1 MGNYYSGGNKPLSEE
16 KLSQINGFALENLM
30 RPDLLELEE
39 YTPIE
44 PLEKLSER
52 LGIPIERIVKL
63 DANENPWGSAPASLQ
78 ALATYKYYH
87 IYPDPTSLFLREEL
101 ANFTGFDKEQLLV
114 GSGSDEL
121 LELIIRL
128 FITPG
133 DNIIDLVPTF
143 GMYSFLGKQYQAQVR
158 AVARHAQDYSVD
170 VEATLAAVDERTK
183 IIFVCTPNNPTGNS
197 CNEATIRTLLN
208 TGKLVVVDEAY
219 HDFAGQSFAYLTREY
234 ENLIV
239 LRTFSKLS
247 GLAGLRVGYG
257 IFPLSVIKHLWKIKQ
272 PYNVTVAAQEAAL
285 ASLRDPEWLRESVS
299 RIVAERSRLFGLLQS
314 VEGIEPLPSSSN
326 FIFCRVHNYNARSV
340 KEKLE
345 RQGVFIRYF
354 NKPLLQNAF
363 RVSVGRPDQTDI
375 FMEALRKV
383 LAEETANKA

>member
-1 MGNYYSGGNKPLSEE
+1 MTQLK
-16 KLSQINGFALENLM
+16 ENNLDRLM

-63 DANENPWGSAPASLQ
+63 DANENPWGCAPAALE
-78 ALATYKYYH
+78 ALASYRHYH
-87 IYPDPTSLFLREEL
+87 IYPDPSSLFLRQEL
-101 ANFTGFDKEQLLV
+101 ARFTDFDPERLLV

-143 GMYSFLGKQYQAQVR
+143 GMYSFLGKQYQAEVR
-158 AVARHAQDYSVD
+158 SVPRRQED
-170 VEATLAAVDERTK
+170 FSIDLEATLAALDERTK

-197 CNEATIRTLLN
+197 CPENTVRRLLE
-208 TGKLVVVDEAY
+208 TGRLVVLDEAY
-219 HDFAGQSFAYLTREY
+219 HDFAGYSLAGLADEY
-234 ENLIV
+234 ENLVV

-257 IFPLSVIKHLWKIKQ
+257 IFPPAIIKHLWKIKQ
-272 PYNVTVAAQEAAL
+272 PYNVTVAAQVAAL
-285 ASLRDPEWLRESVS
+285 ASLQDPGWLRDSVKK
-299 RIVAERSRLFGLLQS
+299 IVAERERLFGFLQGI
-314 VEGIEPLPSSSN
+314 EGIEPLPSASN
-326 FIFCRVHNYNARSV
+326 FIFCRVEKWDALAV
-340 KEKLE
+340 KKALE
-345 RQGVFIRYF
+345 QRGIFIRYF
-354 NKPLLQNAF
+354 NKPLLRNAF
-363 RVSVGRPDQTDI
+363 RISVGRPDQTDI
-375 FMEALRKV
+375 LLENLRDI
-383 LAEETANKA
+383 LAGMPAR

>member
-1 MGNYYSGGNKPLSEE
+1 MITRTE
-16 KLSQINGFALENLM
+16 LESLM

-52 LGIPIERIVKL
+52 IGIPVDRIVKL
-63 DANENPWGSAPASLQ
+63 DANENPWGSAPAALQ
-78 ALATYKYYH
+78 AMRDYDFYH

-101 ANFTGFDKEQLLV
+101 EKYTGFPKERLLV

-143 GMYSFLGKQYQAQVR
+143 GMYSFLGKLYAAYVR
-158 AVARHAQDYSVD
+158 AVPRNPTDYSID
-170 VEATLAAVDERTK
+170 LNATLGAIDERTK
-183 IIFVCTPNNPTGNS
+183 IIFVCTPNNPTGNPVS
-197 CNEATIRTLLN
+197 EATVRRLLN
-208 TGKLVVVDEAY
+208 SGRLVVIDEAY
-219 HDFAGQSFAYLTREY
+219 HDFAGYSFTALAKEY
-234 ENLIV
+234 DNVIV

-257 IFPLSVIKHLWKIKQ
+257 IFPPEVIKHLWKIKQ
-272 PYNVTVAAQEAAL
+272 PYNVTVAAQQAAL
-285 ASLRDPEWLRESVS
+285 ASLRAPEWMHDSTAK
-299 RIVAERSRLFGLLQS
+299 IITERSRLFGLLQ
-314 VEGIEPLPSSSN
+314 ELKDDGIEPLPSASN
-326 FIFCRVHNYNARSV
+326 FIFCQVQGKNARLI
-340 KEKLE
+340 KETLE
-345 RQGVFIRYF
+345 KRGIFVRYF

-375 FMEALRKV
+375 FMHNLREI
-383 LAEETANKA
+383 LANWG